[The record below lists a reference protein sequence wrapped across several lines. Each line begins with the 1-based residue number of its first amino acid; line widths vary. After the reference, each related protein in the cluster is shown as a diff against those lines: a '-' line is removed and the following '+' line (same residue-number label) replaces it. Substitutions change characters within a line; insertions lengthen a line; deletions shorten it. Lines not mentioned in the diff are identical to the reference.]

1 MLWNVGPPR
10 AKLYDIGSK
19 GVAFE
24 TDTAKVTPVSIAAC
38 IVVAWALFQGRFG
51 SVAIPW
57 AGRFVPSAL
66 VARAC
71 AIAVVPVFA
80 AQIALLVYQAQVENG
95 PPLSDWLRQLPIPVY
110 DHHTERASVHTAI
123 AYGGYALATL
133 ETVLVALVAFA
144 VHAGRVRFSYRF
156 AGSLFAALAIVSVA
170 APAMATTDPYE
181 YVASGMIG
189 FRSYAPGPNPF
200 VGTIYAPIDVNVP
213 MRGVIYGPL
222 WLAIDTAVT
231 SLGSTIL
238 AKVIALRAF
247 NVLLLGALIWLLARA
262 RVAPAGLTA
271 LALNP
276 AIWFYVVVNPHA
288 DIEGLVAVA
297 GAFALAKREKGLFA
311 MLLVVVAGMIKV
323 PFVVAGAAAFAPLD
337 VKRRI
342 ALAAGAAVL
351 VFGISYVFPGPGY
364 LLGVA
369 GHVHVWAGR
378 AHERGAD
385 SFVYAIPFV
394 AAIMV
399 AFVFF
404 RRGVPGAAWLFGQL
418 SPLAAPWYLFWG
430 MPYAFASQTFVLYLI
445 ALPLFVAM
453 RDFMYIG
460 PPVPFAVDTAVLCAF
475 VLDVYLV
482 ARRHVVKV
490 PAY

>member
-1 MLWNVGPPR
+1 M
-10 AKLYDIGSK
+10 
-19 GVAFE
+19 
-24 TDTAKVTPVSIAAC
+24 TPVSIAAC
-38 IVVAWALFQGRFG
+38 IVVLWALFRGRFG

-57 AGRFVPSAL
+57 AERFAPSEFA
-66 VARAC
+66 ARAC
-71 AIAVVPVFA
+71 AIAIVPVFA
-80 AQIALLVYQAQVENG
+80 GQIALLVYQAHVENG

-123 AYGGYALATL
+123 AFGGYALATL

-144 VHAGRVRFSYRF
+144 VHGGRVRLSFRF
-156 AGSLFAALAIVSVA
+156 IGSLFAALAILSVT

-181 YVASGMIG
+181 YVASGLIG

-200 VGTIYAPIDVNVP
+200 VGTLYAPIDVHVP

-231 SLGSTIL
+231 SIGSTIL
-238 AKVIALRAF
+238 AKVIALRVF
-247 NVLLLGALIWLLARA
+247 NVVLFGGLIWILARA
-262 RVAPAGLTA
+262 RVAPAGMIA

-276 AIWFYVVVNPHA
+276 ALWFYVVVNPHA

-297 GAFALAKREKGLFA
+297 GAFAFAKREQGIFA
-311 MLLVVVAGMIKV
+311 MLLVGVAGMIKV
-323 PFVVAGAAAFAPLD
+323 PFVVAGAAAFAPLA
-337 VKRRI
+337 VKRRVLF
-342 ALAAGAAVL
+342 AVGAAVL
-351 VFGISYVFPGPGY
+351 VIGISYVFPGPVY
-364 LLGVA
+364 LTGVA

-460 PPVPFAVDTAVLCAF
+460 PPVPFAVDTALLCAF

-482 ARRHVVKV
+482 ARRQVVKV
-490 PAY
+490 PAF